1 MVFLEAT
8 DNDDDEFAELTGK
21 VATRFVEGLH
31 HPEPVRINDTVCIV
45 VTDGEE
51 NIHSENSPGRLLSI
65 RSSQSDV
72 ASTFI

>member
-21 VATRFVEGLH
+21 VETRFVEGLH
-31 HPEPVRINDTVCIV
+31 HPESVRINDTVCTV

-51 NIHSENSPGRLLSI
+51 NRKY
-65 RSSQSDV
+65 SQ
-72 ASTFI
+72 

>member
-21 VATRFVEGLH
+21 VETRFVEGLH
-31 HPEPVRINDTVCIV
+31 HPEPVRINDTVCTV

-51 NIHSENSPGRLLSI
+51 NRKY
-65 RSSQSDV
+65 SQ
-72 ASTFI
+72 